1 MSEEKDI
8 SASQAAEA
16 TSAIATVEA
25 AEAAPAPKCPRAHKR
40 LWAIATL
47 LCVVA
52 IAAGTYLT
60 YTAYKA
66 GDFLKAVAA
75 TGTTQALFTSDLLN
89 EYTTVD
95 ASAASRSIIVDS
107 SGDRCSFTFRIYNC
121 LLDNR
126 NVFNSKDVNA
136 KLSVT
141 ATSAGNDWT
150 VSEGS
155 VDITASAQAG
165 AYGLPFPGY
174 TATIKTFTITFN
186 KQYLDQAQF
195 TIKALVD
202 TSSSPGTNLAMLG
215 ATIVPN
221 RRADVAKATV
231 RGDWLDQNG
240 ENVASF
246 DAYNYRVTVTGK
258 STKVRLSWG
267 EGVELDPFFA
277 TNHAGAQVDTAK
289 RTATFDM
296 EPGSQ
301 IINFFRA
308 DGSTAPANWEDM
320 DVTVSSE
327 ETS

>member
-1 MSEEKDI
+1 MSEEKNI
-8 SASQAAEA
+8 SASQVVEAASAIDAAEA
-16 TSAIATVEA
+16 V
-25 AEAAPAPKCPRAHKR
+25 EAAPAPKRPCAHKR
-40 LWAIATL
+40 LWAIAAL

-89 EYTTVD
+89 EYTTTDV
-95 ASAASRSIIVDS
+95 SVASRSIIVDS
-107 SGDRCSFTFRIYNC
+107 SGDKCSFTFRIYNC
-121 LLDNR
+121 LLDNK
-126 NVFNSKDVNA
+126 NIFNSKDVNA
-136 KLSVT
+136 SLSVA
-141 ATSAGNDWT
+141 ATNAGDNWT

-155 VDITASAQAG
+155 TDITGAAQADN
-165 AYGLPFPGY
+165 YRLSFPGY
-174 TATIKTFTITFN
+174 TATIKTFTITFD

-202 TSSSPGTNLAMLG
+202 TSCSPGTNLAMLA

-277 TNHAGAQVDTAK
+277 TNHINAQVDTTK
-289 RTATFDM
+289 RTAVFDM

-308 DGSTAPANWEDM
+308 GSTAPANWEAM
-320 DVTVSSE
+320 GVTVSSE